1 VRISSLPKVE
11 PLSDLKEEQKYRY
24 EIIYFNAAY
33 EHRSESGRIMD
44 YVRLRKR
51 ICMSHLEDAYNKIL
65 AAKSDNEKFVYG
77 RKLREYGWLA
87 YYLIRFHALMYK
99 EHVKPNCKV
108 NLSVPSEVHIL
119 DAIVDSYLS
128 GKSKLKDGESK
139 WNRDPNP
146 KYVNFLILS
155 VSDIL
160 SKENNLQSVE
170 TCWKIEG
177 L

>member
-1 VRISSLPKVE
+1 LQIPNAPVRISFLPKE
-11 PLSDLKEEQKYRY
+11 ERLSDLKEEQKYRY
-24 EIIYFNAAY
+24 EIICFNAIDK
-33 EHRSESGRIMD
+33 SESVRIMD

-65 AAKSDNEKFVYG
+65 SAKSDNEKFVYG

-128 GKSKLKDGESK
+128 GKSKLKDGE
-139 WNRDPNP
+139 
-146 KYVNFLILS
+146 
-155 VSDIL
+155 
-160 SKENNLQSVE
+160 
-170 TCWKIEG
+170 
-177 L
+177 